1 MRNLLFVFALLP
13 GLVHAAPS
21 AVSTF
26 HSIGL
31 YWSPDS
37 GAESSPARVEFR
49 KAGDAQWR
57 QGLDLWFD
65 ARNGEYRGS
74 LVELEPGTEYEV
86 RLALSG
92 RTETIKAKTW
102 NEAFPV
108 KRTVDV
114 SGRKRVV
121 ITAED
126 SGDEKGYVVFT
137 APPGRNVIEGNDEDE
152 SCVVVRQ
159 GAHHVIV
166 RGLVLKG
173 CKRYGVLIQRKDG
186 EPQTHDVVIEGNEIT
201 GWGAKEIL
209 KPDSGLADSDA
220 AIHCNYYREKDDAQR
235 PDRIVIQRNRIHDP
249 RHGAN
254 PWRSSAHGHLHPYGP
269 LGVMFDRCGRN
280 HVIRYN
286 DIVSSNG
293 NHYKD
298 GIGGAEN
305 FSAAGFPWAD
315 SDIYGNRIQNVY
327 DDGIE
332 AEGANRNVRIWGNHL
347 DRVFVAIGNAAT
359 TTGPLYVW
367 RNVAQNQAGMFSPE
381 EGRGGR
387 RGPFV
392 KAGSRKPEF
401 NGGRA
406 YYFHNTAQSADKG
419 IAPSGGQLYNFVE
432 KNNVFGRKERGGRV
446 ERIPNFNDRYAQP
459 AAGASQDGAPPMRF
473 GAEAQT
479 SARSAH

>member
-1 MRNLLFVFALLP
+1 M
-13 GLVHAAPS
+13 
-21 AVSTF
+21 
-26 HSIGL
+26 
-31 YWSPDS
+31 
-37 GAESSPARVEFR
+37 
-49 KAGDAQWR
+49 
-57 QGLDLWFD
+57 
-65 ARNGEYRGS
+65 
-74 LVELEPGTEYEV
+74 
-86 RLALSG
+86 
-92 RTETIKAKTW
+92 
-102 NEAFPV
+102 
-108 KRTVDV
+108 
-114 SGRKRVV
+114 V

-235 PDRIVIQRNRIHDP
+235 PDRIVIQGNRIHDP

-381 EGRGGR
+381 GGRGQ

-406 YYFHNTAQSADKG
+406 YYFHNTAQSAGKG
-419 IAPSGGQLYNFVE
+419 VAPSGGQLYNFVSL
-432 KNNVFGRKERGGRV
+432 NNVFGRKERVERV